1 MTWTNRNTL
10 NEYGYLVESNFAGVD
25 AVFVLADSN
34 QDADLKDSELEDIPT
49 KRIIDDS
56 KIINWKNFCGQAIGS
71 DIKRYEEIRNSCC
84 FSSKN
89 TPICSFK

>member
-10 NEYGYLVESNFAGVD
+10 NEYGYLVESNFVGVD

-56 KIINWKNFCGQAIGS
+56 KIIN
-71 DIKRYEEIRNSCC
+71 
-84 FSSKN
+84 
-89 TPICSFK
+89 

>member
-10 NEYGYLVESNFAGVD
+10 NEYGYLVESNFAEVD

-56 KIINWKNFCGQAIGS
+56 KIIN
-71 DIKRYEEIRNSCC
+71 
-84 FSSKN
+84 
-89 TPICSFK
+89 

>member
-1 MTWTNRNTL
+1 MTWTNKNATS
-10 NEYGYLVESNFAGVD
+10 EYGYFVESNFAGVD
-25 AVFVLADSN
+25 AILVLADSN

-49 KRIIDDS
+49 KRITDDS
-56 KIINWKNFCGQAIGS
+56 KIINWKNFYGQAIDS

-89 TPICSFK
+89 TSICSFK